1 MKKLIA
7 MLLAVVIA
15 LSLVSVLAVAE
26 GEEQATIVIDGK
38 KDELYTDQRSR
49 NYSYWRYFSDNTNT
63 TEPVDYE
70 RVKNH
75 VWFTWDDDFIYM
87 YFEAVSK
94 YEDLYKAPE
103 GAKTLSDLPSRDVQY
118 FEQINFYMDT
128 NPSAEYYAPHQQQD
142 PNNPDDD
149 YCNHFHCNAN
159 GAGEDGEG
167 ESKYYRIMARYTPS
181 INHWNN
187 YYRSDEG
194 MFMTYDEFVAFRC
207 DPASRGYDARYVD
220 DPMGWYMK
228 ENGAAEVAGFIDY
241 ETNTYG
247 FEMKYPRYPGEEY
260 FQFNIVNDANA
271 YEWEEFGPELAY
283 TQSFAPAWWMN
294 SDELLEIWFEDF
306 EPDDLPPEVK
316 AIVRMRGELPATL
329 EELTMEHKD
338 AVLKLNNEFYQLSE
352 EHQAIALASDELSGI
367 DEYLQAAVD
376 RVSTLAYLANL
387 GDVNKDSKIDAV
399 DALVALR
406 AAVGKVELD
415 DDRIAR
421 ADVTGDAAVNAK
433 DALEMLQ
440 FAVGKREKF
449 SAADLYEI

>member
-38 KDELYTDQRSR
+38 KDDLYTDERSKD
-49 NYSYWRYFSDNTNT
+49 YSYWRYFTDNTNT

-94 YEDLYKAPE
+94 YDDLYKPAE
-103 GAKTLSDLPSRDVQY
+103 GVTDLPDRGVTY
-118 FEQINFYMDT
+118 FEQINLYLDT
-128 NPSAEYYAPHQQQD
+128 NPSAPYWTKCQQATAD
-142 PNNPDDD
+142 NPF
-149 YCNHFHCNAN
+149 CSHFHCNAN
-159 GAGEDGEG
+159 AGGESGEED
-167 ESKYYRIMARYTPS
+167 SKYYRIMARYTPAFDK
-181 INHWNN
+181 WNN

-194 MFMTYDEFVAFRC
+194 MFMSYDDFVDFRC
-207 DPASRGYDARYVD
+207 NPDSRGYDARYVD
-220 DPMGWYMK
+220 DPMSWYMK
-228 ENGAAEVAGFIDY
+228 ENGAAEAAGFIDY
-241 ETNTYG
+241 EKNSYG
-247 FEMKYPRYPGEEY
+247 FEIKYPRYPGEDY
-260 FQFNIVNDANA
+260 FKFNIVNDANA

-283 TQSFAPAWWMN
+283 TQSFCGAWWMN
-294 SDELLEIWFEDF
+294 NEEMLQIWFEDYQ
-306 EPDDLPPEVK
+306 PDDLPPEVK

-338 AVLKLNNEFYQLSE
+338 AVLKLNHEFYQLSE

-415 DDRIAR
+415 NDGIAR
-421 ADVTGDAAVNAK
+421 ADVNGDAAVNAK

-440 FAVGKREKF
+440 FAVGMREEF
-449 SAADLYEI
+449 SAAKLYEI